1 MASSTDTDML
11 EENVPAK
18 TTTVQVKW
26 CGNDYDVV
34 VQSDADVGELKRRV
48 EHDTELPFKRQR
60 HINTQTNDELADN
73 YRVSLLDS
81 PPTTFLIGMYTGIY
95 IGIYTGNSEVLYFHV
110 NLHCKYSYEENS
122 S

>member
-1 MASSTDTDML
+1 MQISIKDTHTHTSSDMLPLYSTLHIADMASSTDTDML

-81 PPTTFLIGMYTGIY
+81 PPTTFLIG
-95 IGIYTGNSEVLYFHV
+95 
-110 NLHCKYSYEENS
+110 
-122 S
+122 